1 MIEAANYYQ
10 KLRRDGVSQP
20 DLTLKFNELIEKFA
34 QGKIAMMPFATDW
47 VSTAASLGAKVDDIG
62 LCPFPAGPSGKSVT
76 TSLGYNWVIN
86 AKSSPEKQDAAWR
99 YIAFMSSKESMER
112 TIEASADKGAVDPIH
127 YPRTDVNVSEL
138 TDMNPEYQEV
148 LKKIEGTGRLEY
160 EGKDIISPYV
170 DRTVQKILADLN
182 ADPEKEFAAAS
193 EQAQKEV
200 VDQYNKEVLEKAEK

>member
-1 MIEAANYYQ
+1 
-10 KLRRDGVSQP
+10 
-20 DLTLKFNELIEKFA
+20 
-34 QGKIAMMPFATDW
+34 
-47 VSTAASLGAKVDDIG
+47 
-62 LCPFPAGPSGKSVT
+62 
-76 TSLGYNWVIN
+76 
-86 AKSSPEKQDAAWR
+86 
-99 YIAFMSSKESMER
+99 MER

-182 ADPEKEFAAAS
+182 ADPKRNLAAARTGS
-193 EQAQKEV
+193 K
-200 VDQYNKEVLEKAEK
+200 KRS